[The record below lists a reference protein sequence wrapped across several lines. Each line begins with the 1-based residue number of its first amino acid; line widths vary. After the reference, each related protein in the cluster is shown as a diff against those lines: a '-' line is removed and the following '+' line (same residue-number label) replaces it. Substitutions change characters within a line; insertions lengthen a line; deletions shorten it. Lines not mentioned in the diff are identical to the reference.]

1 MRINKYSIM
10 YNRRNIS
17 IVIIVNNF
25 EIINLK
31 NLKKFLIDK
40 IK

>member
-1 MRINKYSIM
+1 M

-40 IK
+40 IKWKKN